1 MALVFLPRPL
11 RWASYGSNAALRNA
25 CLPRMS
31 AARCELAADTFSGP
45 MAFPFCPQVANAAH
59 ELVSEFYAVDC
70 LVACNIRRVL
80 KAFANAR
87 VGTHHFGST
96 TGYGHND
103 AGGRE
108 ALDKAFA
115 EIAGAEAAI
124 FRPQFFSGTHA
135 IACALFSVLRPSGE
149 LLSVVGAPYETLE
162 EVIGLRGAAGQG
174 SLKEFGV
181 SYREVPFFS
190 GTHAI
195 ACALFSVLRPSGEL
209 LSVVGAPYE
218 TLEEV
223 IGLRGAAG
231 QGSLKEFGVSYRE
244 VPLSLEGGIDW
255 KALSVAVRP
264 ETQCAL
270 IQRSCGYSW
279 RQSLTIADIERAVRV
294 IQAQN
299 PCCTIV
305 VDNCYG
311 EFVETTEPTAVG
323 VDIIAGSLIK
333 NPGGTVAPCGGYI
346 AGKTELVAAAAARLS
361 APGIGLESGSVSA
374 DVMRLLFQ
382 GLFLSPQMVGE
393 SIKGGMLLSKVMH
406 DEGYKVRLKP
416 GSNRHDV
423 IQAVELGS
431 QQRLLA
437 FCKAVQEF
445 CPVGSYIQ
453 PIAGATAGY
462 GSEVIFADGTF
473 IDGSTS
479 ELSCDGP
486 LKEPYVVFC
495 QGGTH
500 WTHWGL
506 VLGGVLEV
514 LDQL

>member
-124 FRPQFFSGTHA
+124 FRPQ
-135 IACALFSVLRPSGE
+135 
-149 LLSVVGAPYETLE
+149 
-162 EVIGLRGAAGQG
+162 
-174 SLKEFGV
+174 
-181 SYREVPFFS
+181 FFS

-393 SIKGGMLLSKVMH
+393 SIK
-406 DEGYKVRLKP
+406 
-416 GSNRHDV
+416 
-423 IQAVELGS
+423 
-431 QQRLLA
+431 
-437 FCKAVQEF
+437 
-445 CPVGSYIQ
+445 
-453 PIAGATAGY
+453 
-462 GSEVIFADGTF
+462 
-473 IDGSTS
+473 
-479 ELSCDGP
+479 
-486 LKEPYVVFC
+486 VVFNS
-495 QGGTH
+495 H
-500 WTHWGL
+500 
-506 VLGGVLEV
+506 
-514 LDQL
+514 